1 MAYGVFRQMVWIDC
15 FSQFNQKEMTMFT
28 PDEID
33 ANREAAIHAYQQNT
47 NDNESKFK
55 LLGFLAA
62 LTGDDRSA
70 IDNWLISEVIETGR
84 EGANRIEEQHL
95 AEVIRDDS
103 EYLADHLL
111 DVNGAPR
118 EDAYEILNELIVDN
132 RIPTSV
138 RMNYVFTVNSVVQQV
153 AVQLS
158 EVMSTVGE
166 QSAEFSNLQEHLS
179 ELSAYTQRLEAGV
192 LDHSDGILNIQNNV
206 NRLCDGVRECAN
218 ELRGLRDESVDWSQ
232 TVEQMSGE
240 LSLVQ
245 SMINDSLDR
254 YESAIDTSRYDLLD
268 NEGAVRIRQLDAE
281 LKALSEQQRV
291 APSEAVYEQRKE
303 KRKELIDAIKN
314 QEADMKQFTDCI
326 HSGKRFAKNSAAVLN
341 FFGKKQL
348 AQQVTVIGEAT
359 FTAAEAIGG
368 LLGYGVA
375 APMMLSN
382 PFTAVMG
389 IASAIGSVVQLFRRR
404 SGQDPHQAILK
415 AIRGLSLQIKALQE
429 RMEELFEE
437 VFERLDT
444 IEREMLFQFSQVLD
458 GQASMLNELH
468 KIHMS
473 VLSGFR
479 AQEERTSFLVDG
491 VNDIRA
497 SLEAM
502 EDRRDYEDLWG
513 VVNSVAHDHYPTEQF
528 SADLNTL
535 ETLCTITGVTHQVG
549 DVSSLVSAESQ
560 ADFSRA
566 TNYFVQCVASACG
579 EETLLGQPLPNL
591 SLYTLAVLLASA
603 ITYYRYPEPDF
614 DDPMPQTVMDTL
626 VRLSHQGESFERFI
640 LLSREERY
648 LEPLIAEY
656 TDRAYALEQAII
668 GRMDNKESELSLQ
681 NHMFGQA
688 DFQRRHQAL
697 CARFDRDIAVQIPEH
712 WYVQSTQNIHKR
724 KGYQGTD
731 TNSNVQAR
739 KDKRNEYQAKIRQEK
754 ELILAGLSDYFNLRN
769 QQIVRSFSDESYD
782 LDLTFINYHGCA
794 FIEPEDA
801 RLPVLPMVDPIER
814 MIPDSVLRAQ
824 ALGLGTVRFTYAVDE
839 AQSTFTI
846 HAFLDQDNVSASIAS
861 TTLQYNPLFY
871 GSHANVWWFW
881 MGAELILRSEIDNP
895 LVEPWDGGPH
905 WRYITTTY
913 NPNEPQQLVG
923 LRDQIQNGT
932 IGLDIVFNPDF
943 REGDLET
950 AIDEKLAVIRR
961 KVNMALYHEIHA
973 SGTHSVL
980 SAAAAEFET
989 AYRNLYGALCF
1000 AFHDTLKDPE
1010 SDLSNWFELHISR
1023 VELLERFFLVD
1034 RSDSAHL
1041 SLRALQEDMTELHNL
1056 ITTLSHS
1063 LQLGLN
1069 SVQLEIAL
1077 AVLDQIQ
1084 IDYADSVLDEREYS
1098 ELARNVYLEA
1108 AVGIIADMVNDPEVP
1123 RSSVERIANNRL
1135 TALANQIESRDAVIA
1150 HTIVREVTGQVDS
1163 RFRIAAARD
1172 PQGRLVF
1179 RLGSRPVDDPGE
1191 GTSDGVSVA
1200 EAGMFRRIEN
1210 ERAAII
1216 DARIEDLRGVPDHEW
1231 RGAHDDERQRLAD
1244 QRTELLDRIGPQT
1257 P

>member
-1 MAYGVFRQMVWIDC
+1 
-15 FSQFNQKEMTMFT
+15 MFT

-47 NDNESKFK
+47 NDNQSKFK

-111 DVNGAPR
+111 DVNGVPR
-118 EDAYEILNELIVDN
+118 EDAYDILNQLIVDD

-158 EVMSTVGE
+158 DVMSTVSE
-166 QSAEFSNLQEHLS
+166 QSAGFSHLQEQLS
-179 ELSAYTQRLEAGV
+179 HLSAYTGRLEAGV
-192 LDHSDGILNIQNNV
+192 LHNSDGISNVQNNV
-206 NRLCDGVRECAN
+206 NRLYNGVRECAN
-218 ELRGLRDESVDWSQ
+218 ELRGLREESVDWNQ

-245 SMINDSLDR
+245 RMINDSLDR
-254 YESAIDTSRYDLLD
+254 YESSIDTARYDLLD
-268 NEGAVRIRQLDAE
+268 SKGAVRIRQLDVE
-281 LKALSEQQRV
+281 LKALAERQRI
-291 APSEAVYEQRKE
+291 APPETVNAVYEQRKE

-314 QEADMKQFTDCI
+314 QEADMRQFTDCI

-348 AQQVTVIGEAT
+348 AQQVAVIGEAT
-359 FTAAEAIGG
+359 FAAAEAIGG

-382 PFTAVMG
+382 PVTAVVG
-389 IASAIGSVVQLFRRR
+389 IASAIGGVVQLFRRR

-437 VFERLDT
+437 VFEGLNT
-444 IEREMLFQFSQVLD
+444 IEREMLFQFSRVLD

-473 VLSGFR
+473 ILSGFR
-479 AQEERTSFLVDG
+479 VQEERTSFLVDG

-497 SLEAM
+497 SLESI
-502 EDRRDYEDLWG
+502 EDHRDYESLWG
-513 VVNSVAHDHYPTEQF
+513 VVNSVVHGHYPTEQF

-535 ETLCTITGVTHQVG
+535 ETLCTITGVNNQVD
-549 DVSSLVSAESQ
+549 DVNRLVSAVSQ

-566 TNYFVQCVASACG
+566 TNYFVQCVASACS
-579 EETLLGQPLPNL
+579 EETLLGQRLPNL

-640 LLSREERY
+640 LLSREDRY

-656 TDRAYALEQAII
+656 ADRAYALEQAII
-668 GRMDNKESELSLQ
+668 GRMDNKESELSLEH
-681 NHMFGQA
+681 HMFGQA

-712 WYVQSTQNIHKR
+712 WYVQNTQNIHKR

-739 KDKRNEYQAKIRQEK
+739 KNKRNEYQAKIRQEK
-754 ELILAGLSDYFNLRN
+754 ELILAGLSDYFDLRK
-769 QQIVRSFSDESYD
+769 QQVVRSFSDESYD
-782 LDLTFINYHGCA
+782 LDPTFMNYHGCA

-801 RLPVLPMVDPIER
+801 RLPVLPMVDPITS

-824 ALGLGTVRFTYAVDE
+824 ALGLGMVRFTYTVDE

-846 HAFLDQDNVSASIAS
+846 QAFLDQANLSTLIAS
-861 TTLQYNPLFY
+861 TTLQYTSLFY
-871 GSHANVWWFW
+871 GLQANVWWFW
-881 MGAELILRSEIDNP
+881 MGAELILRSEIDEP
-895 LVEPWDGGPH
+895 LVQPWDGGPH
-905 WRYITTTY
+905 WHYITTTN
-913 NPNEPQQLVG
+913 NPNEPQQLLG
-923 LRDQIQNGT
+923 LRDQIQKGT
-932 IGLDIVFNPDF
+932 IEFDIVSNPEF
-943 REGDLET
+943 CEEGLQA
-950 AIDEKLAVIRR
+950 AIDEKLAVICR

-980 SAAAAEFET
+980 SAAAAQFET
-989 AYRNLYGALCF
+989 AYRNLYGALFF

-1010 SDLSNWFELHISR
+1010 SDLSSWFELHISR

-1041 SLRALQEDMTELHNL
+1041 SLRCLQADLSVL
-1056 ITTLSHS
+1056 PDLVATLSDS
-1063 LQLGLN
+1063 LRLGLN
-1069 SVQLEIAL
+1069 NLQLEIAL

-1108 AVGIIADMVNDPEVP
+1108 AVGVIADMVNDPDVP

-1135 TALANQIESRDAVIA
+1135 AALANQIESRDAVIA

-1163 RFRIAAARD
+1163 RFRIAAARG
-1172 PQGRLVF
+1172 PEGRLVF
-1179 RLGSRPVDDPGE
+1179 RLGARPVDDPGE
-1191 GTSDGVSVA
+1191 GTSDGASVVD
-1200 EAGMFRRIEN
+1200 AGMFSRTDN
-1210 ERAAII
+1210 VRAAMV
-1216 DARIEDLRGVPDHEW
+1216 DARIGDLREVSDHEW
-1231 RGAHDDERQRLAD
+1231 RRAHDEERELLVD
-1244 QRTELLDRIGPQT
+1244 QRTELLERIGPQT